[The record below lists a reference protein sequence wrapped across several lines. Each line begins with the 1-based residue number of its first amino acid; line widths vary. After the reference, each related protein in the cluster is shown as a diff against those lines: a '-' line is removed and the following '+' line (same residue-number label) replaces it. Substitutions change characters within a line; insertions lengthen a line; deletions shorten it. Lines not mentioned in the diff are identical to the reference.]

1 MKKKQ
6 IAITLGI
13 MCLLLTIALCVQ
25 IRTMNSAGSTVS
37 QTLSDNDLRDQVLR
51 MKERYDNATRELQSA
66 QKRLEEVRQ
75 AATQNDSEAEK
86 KERELKGKS
95 LIEDLNNYTVVDIET
110 TGMSWNFSKILEI
123 SALKVRNKEITE
135 EFSELINPHEPIP
148 YFIKN
153 LTGIT
158 DEMVCDALELDEVLL
173 KFKDFLREDII
184 VGHNVNFDVNF
195 LYDNFLNVLN
205 NPMQNNFVDTLRIS
219 RKLLPELKH
228 HKLDNLTQYYNIKAR
243 DKHRA
248 LNDCVLTNKVY
259 IDMCKTVYE
268 KYDNWDSFKKEFRI

>member
-1 MKKKQ
+1 MYKK
-6 IAITLGI
+6 I
-13 MCLLLTIALCVQ
+13 
-25 IRTMNSAGSTVS
+25 
-37 QTLSDNDLRDQVLR
+37 
-51 MKERYDNATRELQSA
+51 
-66 QKRLEEVRQ
+66 
-75 AATQNDSEAEK
+75 
-86 KERELKGKS
+86 ERELKGKS

-248 LNDCVLTNKVY
+248 LNDCVLTNNVY

-268 KYDNWDSFKKEFRI
+268 KYDNLDSFKKEFRI

>member
-1 MKKKQ
+1 MYKK
-6 IAITLGI
+6 I
-13 MCLLLTIALCVQ
+13 
-25 IRTMNSAGSTVS
+25 
-37 QTLSDNDLRDQVLR
+37 
-51 MKERYDNATRELQSA
+51 
-66 QKRLEEVRQ
+66 
-75 AATQNDSEAEK
+75 
-86 KERELKGKS
+86 ERELKGKS

-268 KYDNWDSFKKEFRI
+268 KYDNWDSFKKKFRI

>member
-1 MKKKQ
+1 MYKNIK
-6 IAITLGI
+6 
-13 MCLLLTIALCVQ
+13 
-25 IRTMNSAGSTVS
+25 
-37 QTLSDNDLRDQVLR
+37 
-51 MKERYDNATRELQSA
+51 
-66 QKRLEEVRQ
+66 
-75 AATQNDSEAEK
+75 
-86 KERELKGKS
+86 RELKGKS

-123 SALKVRNKEITE
+123 SAIKVRGKEIID

-205 NPMQNNFVDTLRIS
+205 EPMQNNFVDTLRIS
-219 RKLLPELKH
+219 RKLLPELEH

-268 KYDNWDSFKKEFRI
+268 KYENWNNFKKEFRI

>member
-1 MKKKQ
+1 MYKKIK
-6 IAITLGI
+6 
-13 MCLLLTIALCVQ
+13 
-25 IRTMNSAGSTVS
+25 
-37 QTLSDNDLRDQVLR
+37 
-51 MKERYDNATRELQSA
+51 
-66 QKRLEEVRQ
+66 
-75 AATQNDSEAEK
+75 
-86 KERELKGKS
+86 RELKGKS

-123 SALKVRNKEITE
+123 SAIKVRGKEIID

-153 LTGIT
+153 LTGIS

-205 NPMQNNFVDTLRIS
+205 EPMQNNFVDTLRIS
-219 RKLLPELKH
+219 RKLLPELEH

-268 KYDNWDSFKKEFRI
+268 KYENWNNFKKEFRI

>member
-1 MKKKQ
+1 MYKK
-6 IAITLGI
+6 I
-13 MCLLLTIALCVQ
+13 
-25 IRTMNSAGSTVS
+25 
-37 QTLSDNDLRDQVLR
+37 
-51 MKERYDNATRELQSA
+51 
-66 QKRLEEVRQ
+66 
-75 AATQNDSEAEK
+75 
-86 KERELKGKS
+86 ERELKGKS

-205 NPMQNNFVDTLRIS
+205 KPMQNNFVDTLRIS

-248 LNDCVLTNKVY
+248 LNDCVLTNNVY

-268 KYDNWDSFKKEFRI
+268 KYDNWDSFKKEFRM

>member
-1 MKKKQ
+1 MYKNIK
-6 IAITLGI
+6 
-13 MCLLLTIALCVQ
+13 
-25 IRTMNSAGSTVS
+25 
-37 QTLSDNDLRDQVLR
+37 
-51 MKERYDNATRELQSA
+51 
-66 QKRLEEVRQ
+66 
-75 AATQNDSEAEK
+75 
-86 KERELKGKS
+86 RELKGKS

>member
-1 MKKKQ
+1 MYKK
-6 IAITLGI
+6 I
-13 MCLLLTIALCVQ
+13 
-25 IRTMNSAGSTVS
+25 
-37 QTLSDNDLRDQVLR
+37 
-51 MKERYDNATRELQSA
+51 
-66 QKRLEEVRQ
+66 
-75 AATQNDSEAEK
+75 
-86 KERELKGKS
+86 ERELKGKS

-248 LNDCVLTNKVY
+248 LNDCVLTNNVY

-268 KYDNWDSFKKEFRI
+268 KYDNWDSFKKEFRIWHKSYFRAEAEDIIWID

>member
-1 MKKKQ
+1 MYKK
-6 IAITLGI
+6 I
-13 MCLLLTIALCVQ
+13 
-25 IRTMNSAGSTVS
+25 
-37 QTLSDNDLRDQVLR
+37 
-51 MKERYDNATRELQSA
+51 
-66 QKRLEEVRQ
+66 
-75 AATQNDSEAEK
+75 
-86 KERELKGKS
+86 ERELKGKS

-248 LNDCVLTNKVY
+248 LNDCVLTNNVY